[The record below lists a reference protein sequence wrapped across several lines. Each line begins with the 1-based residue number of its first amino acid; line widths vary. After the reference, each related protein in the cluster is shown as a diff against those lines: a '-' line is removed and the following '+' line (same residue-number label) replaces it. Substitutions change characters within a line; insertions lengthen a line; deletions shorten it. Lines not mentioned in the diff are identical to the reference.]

1 MANVTTSR
9 GASMDPEEVRRVVQQ
24 AQNDP
29 TVFQQLMNFVG
40 LGGGTASQGT
50 AITGDVGMNPMVT
63 GSVGANAP
71 AGTGGVRLTGDV
83 ANAPAGLGRG
93 TLTGDVGGGAA
104 TRGGVPI
111 TGAGGGSGGGGGRP
125 PVTGSAAP
133 APSPGPGPGGG
144 PGITL
149 AGMRNQART
158 SNFGQNIMQQT
169 GRTSLR
175 GAALGLAGRYSPL
188 IGGGLALMQGDPLGA
203 VGNVAGGLIGGIFG
217 PVGAIAGSALGGTLA
232 KGLAGGAAKAVE
244 AVTGQKREEG
254 KSGLLGGGVP
264 NLSTK
269 DMEVAE
275 LLRRGG
281 VKTAEEMLPLYQQ
294 YRGVDL
300 QNQMQL
306 NQQLGQLTGA
316 LNRQMY
322 TAQLAGGAQSQAG
335 QTVRDILASS
345 NPYAASVFRAG

>member
-1 MANVTTSR
+1 MAKIPVTTSR

-29 TVFQQLMNFVG
+29 NLFQQFMVGLGNFFG
-40 LGGGTASQGT
+40 LGGGTPAQGT
-50 AITGDVGMNPMVT
+50 PVTGNVGLNPMAT

-71 AGTGGVRLTGDV
+71 AGTGFSVG

-133 APSPGPGPGGG
+133 GPGPGPGGG
-144 PGITL
+144 PGINL

-158 SNFGQNIMQQT
+158 SNLGQNIMQQT

-175 GAALGLAGRYSPL
+175 GAALQLAGRYSPL

-203 VGNVAGGLIGGIFG
+203 AGNVAGGLVGGLLG
-217 PVGAIAGSALGGTLA
+217 PVGAIAGSMLGGTIA

-335 QTVRDILASS
+335 QTVRDIIASS